1 MPLRLILRLLI
12 VGLCMLRPSMSN
24 AASYAWVQP
33 AIQTCEALGV
43 PGLLAVAVILT
54 ESRGQ
59 PYAVRVNAG
68 SGVAVYPA
76 TYEGAQRVATTGL
89 ALTDSLDLGLMQ
101 INYRHQGR
109 PRGFTPAELLQ
120 PHINLRVGCTV
131 LKEALASGGPTW
143 QRIGRYHSRDPAH
156 QLAYALRV
164 TRWLDHLL
172 TTQQQ

>member
-1 MPLRLILRLLI
+1 MPLRLTLRLLV
-12 VGLCMLRPSMSN
+12 VGLCILWPYVSN

-33 AIQTCEALGV
+33 AIQICEALGV

-59 PYAVRVNAG
+59 PYAIRVNAG
-68 SGVAVYPA
+68 TGVAVYPA
-76 TYEGAQRVATTGL
+76 TYDEAQRAAATGL
-89 ALTDSLDLGLMQ
+89 TLTDSLDLGLMQ

-120 PHINLRVGCTV
+120 PYINLRVGCTV
-131 LKEALASGGPTW
+131 LKEALASGGPAW
-143 QRIGRYHSRDPAH
+143 QRIGRYHSRDPAR

-164 TRWLDHLL
+164 TRLLEHLI
-172 TTQQQ
+172 TTLQQ